1 MNTVA
6 DIPDSHTLVSDGME
20 QSTIIGRVGKD
31 PDDWSHG
38 RIFVDIENAEYR
50 SVVWF
55 PGVVPHLQK
64 PVTVIR

>member
-20 QSTIIGRVGKD
+20 QSTIIERVGKD

-38 RIFVDIENAEYR
+38 RVCVAIAA
-50 SVVWF
+50 
-55 PGVVPHLQK
+55 
-64 PVTVIR
+64 